1 MIMKNSLVT
10 LALLASVM
18 ACGSDKKNK
27 RTHPAAP
34 TVNTTDVTEETG
46 TPSTDKAP
54 ETEEKEAVEPAPV
67 EPTPVEP
74 AVEPTP
80 EEPAI
85 EPTPVEPTP
94 VEPTP
99 VEPTPVEP
107 TPVEPTPVEPAPVEP
122 TPEEP
127 AKTLDIVGTW
137 ASCTPYGKGSAIGT
151 SLTFDTEGSLEISS
165 QQFKDKEC
173 KEPALKKGAAA
184 PVKAT
189 YKVGEELSSQAVA
202 LDITDAAGNTVYV
215 AYKIDQDQLTITQS
229 CKQKSKAKGCAGDS
243 AENRAV
249 DFDNAPVTVL
259 NRK

>member
-85 EPTPVEPTP
+85 
-94 VEPTP
+94 
-99 VEPTPVEP
+99 EP